1 MDKNLQQQ
9 IGSELLKANIK
20 NRVGLDSFKRQI
32 AKKYEIAILK
42 NSELLRIYHELPAK
56 KRASRQGL
64 PSSLRKRPIRSLSG
78 VVNVSVLT
86 KPWPCPGKCIFCP
99 SQKNIP
105 KSYLANEPAVQ
116 RAIFN
121 KFSPY
126 QQVANR
132 LKALEATGHP
142 IDKVELRVIG
152 GTWSYYPKKYQ
163 EKFISECFR
172 ACNKANPKQSP
183 KIEKHNASPLKS
195 AEALCLEK
203 IQKQNET
210 ARRRIVGIA
219 VETRPDFINPEEI
232 KWMRKLGITK
242 VELGVQ
248 SVYDDVLKLNQ
259 RGHTVAVTITATQLL
274 KNAGFKVAYQMMPG
288 LYGSS
293 FQKDAAMFQEIFAN
307 HNFQPDY
314 LKIYPLALIKNT
326 KLYKLYQQGK
336 FKPYSEKEL
345 IKLLIEIKKTL
356 PKWVRVERVIRDIP
370 PADIVAGSKTLN
382 LREVVVK
389 EMAKNGQRC
398 QCVRCREVGNNYD
411 AKEKIY
417 LFRENYEAASG
428 REIFLSFENKARTKL
443 FALLRLR
450 LPVPKEPS
458 SFQPLVRDLHTY
470 GQMAQLVRGLPSYS
484 SQHKGLGKKLL
495 AQAEKIA
502 KNAGY
507 KNIAVISGV
516 GVRPYYRKLG
526 YKLKNTYMV
535 KTLQIIKKSK
545 QMLV

>member
-1 MDKNLQQQ
+1 MNKNLQQQ

-32 AKKYEIAILK
+32 AKKYGIAILK
-42 NSELLRIYHELPAK
+42 NSELLKIYHETLPK
-56 KRASRQGL
+56 KSGKVC
-64 PSSLRKRPIRSLSG
+64 PSPLWLRKRPVRSLSG

-126 QQVANR
+126 KQVASR

-172 ACNKANPKQSP
+172 ACNEFPRGQTSGKSP
-183 KIEKHNASPLKS
+183 RSDLGKL
-195 AEALCLEK
+195 
-203 IQKQNET
+203 QKQNEK
-210 ARRRIVGIA
+210 AKCRMVGIA
-219 VETRPDFINPEEI
+219 VETRPDYINIPEI
-232 KWMRKLGITK
+232 KWMRELGITK

-248 SVYDDVLKLNQ
+248 SVYDGVLQLNQ
-259 RGHTVAVTITATQLL
+259 RGHTVVATIAATQLL
-274 KNAGFKVAYQMMPG
+274 KDAGFKVAYQMMPG
-288 LYGSS
+288 LYGST
-293 FQKDAAMFQEIFAN
+293 FKKDAAMFQEIFTNAD
-307 HNFQPDY
+307 FQPDY

-336 FKPYSEKEL
+336 FIPYSEKEL
-345 IKLLIEIKKTL
+345 IKLLVEIKKTL
-356 PKWVRVERVIRDIP
+356 PRWVRVERIIRDIP
-370 PADIVAGSKTLN
+370 ASDIVAGSKTLN

-398 QCVRCREVGNNYD
+398 QCVRCREVGSSYD

-417 LFRENYEAASG
+417 LFREDYSAPTDAKALADKSG
-428 REIFLSFENKARTKL
+428 GQEIFLSFENKEKTKL

-458 SFQPLVRDLHTY
+458 SFFPKKELGSLQPLVRDLHTY
-470 GQMAQLVRGLPSYS
+470 GQMAQLVRGQTSYS

-495 AQAEKIA
+495 AEAEKIA
-502 KNAGY
+502 KNFGY
-507 KNIAVISGV
+507 KSIAVISGV
-516 GVRPYYRKLG
+516 GVRGYYRKLG
-526 YKLKNTYMV
+526 YKLKSTYMV
-535 KTLQIIKKSK
+535 KTLS
-545 QMLV
+545 

>member
-1 MDKNLQQQ
+1 M
-9 IGSELLKANIK
+9 LKANIK
-20 NRVGLDSFKRQI
+20 DRAGLDSFKRQI
-32 AKKYEIAILK
+32 AKKYGIAILK
-42 NSELLRIYHELPAK
+42 NSELLKIYHETTSK
-56 KRASRQGL
+56 KRWKGR
-64 PSSLRKRPIRSLSG
+64 PSNLLETLLRKRPVRSLSG

-152 GTWSYYPKKYQ
+152 GTWSFYPKVYQ

-172 ACNKANPKQSP
+172 ACNNYGHGQLLTSDVNKLVYIRCQQRK
-183 KIEKHNASPLKS
+183 
-195 AEALCLEK
+195 
-203 IQKQNET
+203 NER
-210 ARRRIVGIA
+210 AKCRIVGIA

-232 KWMRKLGITK
+232 KWMRELGITK

-248 SVYDDVLKLNQ
+248 NIYNDILELNQ
-259 RGHTVAVTITATQLL
+259 RGHTVAATIAATKLL
-274 KNAGFKVAYQMMPG
+274 KDAGFKVAYQMMPG
-288 LYGSS
+288 LYGST
-293 FQKDAAMFQEIFAN
+293 FQKDVAMFQEIFTN
-307 HNFQPDY
+307 PDFQPDY

-336 FKPYSEKEL
+336 FIPYSEKEL
-345 IKLLIEIKKTL
+345 IKLLVEIKKVI
-356 PKWVRVERVIRDIP
+356 PRWVRVERVIRDIP

-389 EMAKNGQRC
+389 EMVKNCQRC
-398 QCVRCREVGNNYD
+398 QCVRCREVGSSYD

-417 LFRENYEAASG
+417 LFRENYKASG
-428 REIFLSFENKARTKL
+428 GQEIFLSFENKARTKL

-470 GQMAQLVRGLPSYS
+470 GQMAQLVRGLPSYNS
-484 SQHKGLGKKLL
+484 VQPQHKGLGKKLL
-495 AQAEKIA
+495 AEAEKIVRS
-502 KNAGY
+502 AGY
-507 KNIAVISGV
+507 KNITVISGV
-516 GVRPYYRKLG
+516 GVRGYYRKLG
-526 YKLKNTYMV
+526 YKLKDTYMI
-535 KTLQIIKKSK
+535 KPLKIIKKS
-545 QMLV
+545 